1 MSRCESESV
10 CDDTLKPLET
20 FRCRTC
26 TKLGT
31 KKKERKRERERETVC
46 MCVRKREKE
55 RERERQSLLSV
66 ENLSRNNGASLFG
79 GS

>member
-1 MSRCESESV
+1 
-10 CDDTLKPLET
+10 
-20 FRCRTC
+20 
-26 TKLGT
+26 
-31 KKKERKRERERETVC
+31 